1 MELLYILL
9 VLLVLT
15 RIGGEVATRLG
26 QPALVGE
33 LLAGIALGLVVAQYH
48 ELFPILSDLRDNE
61 VFIAITDLAIFFLML
76 YAGVELKPRELA
88 EGSLTSFAVALGG
101 FLVPLAVGFGFAW
114 FYLPESE
121 LKLVQALF
129 IGTALAITAV
139 PVAVKILID
148 LGQLNT
154 PTGETIVS
162 AAIFDD
168 VLSLVLLAV
177 LLAVVETGSFPALPE
192 LLVLGGKIVLFFGIT
207 VVLGIF
213 VVPWLSRQVDAA
225 RVAEFDLS
233 AVLIMA
239 LAYAF
244 LAEQLGLHFILGAF
258 MAGLYFNRTTVEK
271 ERFEQVKTQV
281 SGINSGFLAPVFFA
295 SIGLHLDLAALGQVP
310 LFVLLLVAVAFA
322 GKLLGAGLIAWFS
335 GLGARAAAAVGIAM
349 SGRGAVELI
358 IADIALRGGVFSSPD
373 PPPPVV
379 ANLYSA
385 VVVVAVTTTL
395 LTPILLRWTLD
406 ERRGGGE
413 D

>member
-15 RIGGEVATRLG
+15 RVGAEVATRFG
-26 QPALVGE
+26 QPALAGE
-33 LLAGIALGLVVAQYH
+33 LLAGIALGLVVARYH
-48 ELFPILSDLRDNE
+48 ELFPVLSELRDNE
-61 VFIAITDLAIFFLML
+61 VFVAITDLAIFFLML
-76 YAGVELKPRELA
+76 YAGIELRPRELA
-88 EGSLTSFAVALGG
+88 RGSLVSFSVAMGG
-101 FLVPLAVGFGFAW
+101 FLLPLAGGFGFAW
-114 FYLPESE
+114 FYLPDSD

-129 IGTALAITAV
+129 LGTALAITAV

-148 LGQLNT
+148 LDQLNT

-168 VLSLVLLAV
+168 VLSLVLLAA
-177 LLAVVETGSFPALPE
+177 LLAVVQTGHFPDVPE
-192 LLVLGGKIVLFFGIT
+192 LLLLGGRILLFFAVT
-207 VVLGIF
+207 VVLGVF
-213 VVPWLSRQVDAA
+213 VIPRLSRWIGAA

-233 AVLIMA
+233 AVLILA
-239 LAYAF
+239 LGYGF

-258 MAGLYFNRTTVEK
+258 MAGLFFNRTTLEK
-271 ERFEQVKTQV
+271 ARFEQVKTQV

-295 SIGLHLDLAALGQVP
+295 SIGLHLDLEALGQIPV
-310 LFVLLLVAVAFA
+310 FVLLLIVVAFA
-322 GKLLGAGLIAWFS
+322 GKLLGAGVIARLS
-335 GLGARAAAAVGIAM
+335 GLSTRAAAAVGVAM

-358 IADIALRGGVFSSPD
+358 IADIALRGGVFSQPD

-395 LTPILLRWTLD
+395 VTPVLLRWVLGPGRD
-406 ERRGGGE
+406 PG